1 MRSAVL
7 LMGCAILGRAA
18 GPAPLRIRVLVHVD
32 APASALRSLPAKGR
46 EIFERAGIPTE
57 WSVCTPAR
65 GDCARLA
72 EGEVLLK
79 LVPRAWW
86 KGARPGAFGA
96 VLREGDAG
104 RAAWIFYDPIRQAA
118 QANRVSP
125 GLLMGFVM
133 AHEVGHLLGLDH
145 ALGGIMHCEFTG
157 AEIRKA
163 SMGRLRFSA
172 DEARQL
178 LAWR

>member
-1 MRSAVL
+1 MRCAL
-7 LMGCAILGRAA
+7 LLLGWAILGRAA
-18 GPAPLRIRVLVHVD
+18 EPVVLRIRVFVSVD
-32 APASALRSLPAKGR
+32 APASALRSLPSHGE
-46 EIFERAGIPTE
+46 EIFRRAGIPTQ
-57 WSVCTPAR
+57 WSVCTPTHF
-65 GDCARLA
+65 DCARLE

-79 LVPRAWW
+79 LVSRAWW

-96 VLREGDAG
+96 VLREGDEG

-125 GLLMGFVM
+125 GLLMGYVM

-145 ALGGIMHCEFTG
+145 ALGGIMHREFTG
-157 AEIRKA
+157 AEIRNA

-172 DEARQL
+172 AERRQL